1 LPRRSLFVLAAAV
14 AASATALAGGQL
26 ATAGSDAF
34 EVFVASESECPSV
47 RDGASTT
54 AQIRLMLCLHNYAR
68 AQEGVAPL
76 ALSPT
81 LDETAEEKAKRLAAC
96 HEFSHTPCE
105 DPWQTP
111 FRSACYAGAIGENLA
126 LSYGGDDVE
135 RVLFALWIHSPPHR
149 ANILRS
155 EFVEAGFA
163 VTVVSHA
170 VADASTR
177 SDTVWVAHFG
187 SGRGR

>member
-1 LPRRSLFVLAAAV
+1 LPRRWVFVLAAAV
-14 AASATALAGGQL
+14 AGSVTALAGGHL
-26 ATAGSDAF
+26 AAAGSDAF
-34 EVFVASESECPSV
+34 VGLVASQRECPSV
-47 RDGASTT
+47 DVGASTT

-68 AQEGVAPL
+68 AQEGIEPL

-81 LDETAEEKAKRLAAC
+81 LDDTAEEKATRLAGC
-96 HEFSHTPCE
+96 HEFSHTPCG
-105 DPWQTP
+105 DPWQAP
-111 FRSACYAGAIGENLA
+111 FRVARYAGAIGENLA
-126 LSYGGDDVE
+126 LSYGGEDVE

-149 ANILRS
+149 ANILRRG
-155 EFVEAGFA
+155 FAEAGFA

-187 SGRGR
+187 SGRGG

>member
-1 LPRRSLFVLAAAV
+1 MPRRSLFGLAAAV
-14 AASATALAGGQL
+14 VASATALAGGHL

-34 EVFVASESECPSV
+34 EGLVATQTECPSV
-47 RDGASTT
+47 PDGASTI
-54 AQIRLMLCLHNYAR
+54 ARIRLMLCLHNYAR
-68 AQEGVAPL
+68 AQEGVPPL

-96 HEFSHTPCE
+96 HEFSHTPCG
-105 DPWQTP
+105 DPWQAP
-111 FRSACYAGAIGENLA
+111 FRAARYAGAIGENLA

-135 RVLFALWIHSPPHR
+135 RVLFALWIYSPLHR

-155 EFVEAGFA
+155 AFAEAGFA
-163 VTVVSHA
+163 VTVVSRA